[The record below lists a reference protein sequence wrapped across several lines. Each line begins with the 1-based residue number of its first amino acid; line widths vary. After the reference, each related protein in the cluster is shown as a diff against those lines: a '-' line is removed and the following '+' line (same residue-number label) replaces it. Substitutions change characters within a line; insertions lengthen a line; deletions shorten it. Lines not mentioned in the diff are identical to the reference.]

1 MRIKNRNKD
10 LSPIIVYLD
19 KDKFEKESLENK
31 EHFKNMS
38 KFSPLSGS
46 EPPFKPSKWNIK
58 PKIKAHH
65 NCYSY
70 AINDL
75 KPSRTGKAQ
84 PGYYSGY
91 SGVPD
96 NDYKCKHF
104 LKRLRSDL
112 PSMYL
117 TTLEH
122 KCKSGFH
129 KAFIALDSKSDP
141 DYHFYRQDSSGF
153 WSHKPGRTDVTDLDA
168 SHQKIVAPNKAN
180 RKYTYFNY
188 NTPCFYFCVNP
199 KLAKTHSQKIK
210 KSSNFFN
217 FF

>member
-75 KPSRTGKAQ
+75 KPS
-84 PGYYSGY
+84 
-91 SGVPD
+91 
-96 NDYKCKHF
+96 
-104 LKRLRSDL
+104 LRSL
-112 PSMYL
+112 L
-117 TTLEH
+117 R
-122 KCKSGFH
+122 KCLH
-129 KAFIALDSKSDP
+129 L
-141 DYHFYRQDSSGF
+141 
-153 WSHKPGRTDVTDLDA
+153 
-168 SHQKIVAPNKAN
+168 
-180 RKYTYFNY
+180 
-188 NTPCFYFCVNP
+188 
-199 KLAKTHSQKIK
+199 
-210 KSSNFFN
+210 
-217 FF
+217 